1 MRAGALILPN
11 PSIGEE
17 FRRWGFAGAL
27 ICAAHAGLMASYFLL
42 PQPDPEG
49 ASVSPAV
56 ILELAPVP
64 VAPASQQD
72 LAPGPDMVEAQA
84 APTPPPQVEPEVVE
98 PTPKLEAPV
107 PSEVTLPEP
116 KPKVVEQK
124 PEDAP
129 ETPKPVET
137 PPVQQDTPA
146 PQTTAAPRSEQNTAA
161 TPAAPSPGSV
171 ASRNAIASWRELL
184 MMRLQQN
191 KRYPRSAEERH
202 EQGVVTLNF
211 TVDRSGKVLSRKIV
225 KSSGVAALD
234 TEVMTMLDRAQPLPA
249 FPPAM
254 AQHSI
259 NLVVPIRFS
268 LK

>member
-1 MRAGALILPN
+1 VL
-11 PSIGEE
+11 
-17 FRRWGFAGAL
+17 
-27 ICAAHAGLMASYFLL
+27 
-42 PQPDPEG
+42 
-49 ASVSPAV
+49 
-56 ILELAPVP
+56 
-64 VAPASQQD
+64 
-72 LAPGPDMVEAQA
+72 
-84 APTPPPQVEPEVVE
+84 E

-137 PPVQQDTPA
+137 LPVQQDTPA
-146 PQTTAAPRSEQNTAA
+146 PQTTAAPRSEQHTAA

-191 KRYPRSAEERH
+191 KRYPRSAEERR

-211 TVDRSGKVLSRKIV
+211 TVDRNGRVLARKIV
-225 KSSGVAALD
+225 RSSGVAALD
-234 TEVMTMLDRAQPLPA
+234 TEVMAMIERAQPLPA

-254 AQHSI
+254 TQHSL

>member
-1 MRAGALILPN
+1 M
-11 PSIGEE
+11 
-17 FRRWGFAGAL
+17 
-27 ICAAHAGLMASYFLL
+27 
-42 PQPDPEG
+42 
-49 ASVSPAV
+49 
-56 ILELAPVP
+56 
-64 VAPASQQD
+64 
-72 LAPGPDMVEAQA
+72 
-84 APTPPPQVEPEVVE
+84 
-98 PTPKLEAPV
+98 

-116 KPKVVEQK
+116 QPKAVEQK
-124 PEDAP
+124 PEDVPQA
-129 ETPKPVET
+129 PKPIET

-146 PQTTAAPRSEQNTAA
+146 PQTTAAPRSEQNSAA

-191 KRYPRSAEERH
+191 KRYPRSAEVRH

-211 TVDRSGKVLSRKIV
+211 TIDRSGRVLARKIV
-225 KSSGVAALD
+225 RSSGVASLD
-234 TEVMTMLDRAQPLPA
+234 EEVLAMIERAQPLPA

-254 AQHSI
+254 TEHSI

>member
-1 MRAGALILPN
+1 MTSGALILPKL
-11 PSIGEE
+11 SVGEE
-17 FRRWGFAGAL
+17 FKRWGFAATL
-27 ICAAHAGLMASYFLL
+27 VCAAHAGLMAGYLML
-42 PQPDPEG
+42 PESDPEG

-56 ILELAPVP
+56 ILELAPMP

-98 PTPKLEAPV
+98 PTPKLEAPE

-124 PEDAP
+124 QEDVP
-129 ETPKPVET
+129 ETQKPVET

-161 TPAAPSPGSV
+161 TPAAPSPGTVSN
-171 ASRNAIASWRELL
+171 RNAIASWRELL

-191 KRYPRSAEERH
+191 KRYPRSAEARRD
-202 EQGVVTLNF
+202 QGVVSLNF
-211 TVDRSGKVLSRKIV
+211 TVDRSGRVLARKIV

-234 TEVMTMLDRAQPLPA
+234 EEVLAMIERAQPLPA
-249 FPPAM
+249 FPVAM
-254 AQHSI
+254 TQQSV
-259 NLVVPIRFS
+259 NLIVPIRFS